1 MMPGVSTHI
10 ALAQALS
17 DGCKQ
22 SPPKTVDLLRIH
34 RLLKKVD
41 LPSAKELEDVVSGS
55 RIREEME
62 RRAKLNDPKRASQT
76 THKLASVN

>member
-17 DGCKQ
+17 GYCKQ

-55 RIREEME
+55 RKREAME
-62 RRAKLNDPKRASQT
+62 RRAKLNDPKLASQT